1 VTNFRRLSFLVLAL
15 AGACSQPRSPTT
27 SGGVTLAEM
36 PPEAG
41 YERLGE
47 LEVQSGKGC
56 GLLAERGSRDDAT
69 AKLRA
74 AASRL
79 GASYVHVTQIEE
91 PRVNHQCQEHE
102 YKLRGVAY
110 RAHPASPAAS
120 ANEHAVAV
128 APSAPTLP
136 TVPLVLHDYE
146 GDAALGKPAPA
157 TASSSVAVAQ
167 VPGDRSTALSVTF
180 TCSGTEQRAALDVWS
195 DVVRGDWRGA
205 RSVQLR
211 IKPDSPFGL
220 SVSFMDGHHTGYT
233 QQTQP
238 LAPNTWQTVTLPLEK
253 FWHNPYGPPGD
264 APGAPVDL
272 SHVEAFGFAPYGCG
286 SGHFLIDDIVV
297 TSDG

>member
-1 VTNFRRLSFLVLAL
+1 VTNLSVVSLSVLAL
-15 AGACSQPRSPTT
+15 AAACAQPRSPSV
-27 SGGVTLAEM
+27 SGGVTFAET

-47 LEVQSGKGC
+47 LQVQSGKGC
-56 GLLAERGSRDDAT
+56 GLLAERGSRDDAA

-79 GASYVHVTQIEE
+79 GASYVHITKVEE

-102 YKLRGVAY
+102 YKLSGVAY
-110 RAHPASPAAS
+110 RARPATPPTPPTTA
-120 ANEHAVAV
+120 
-128 APSAPTLP
+128 APTTP
-136 TVPLVLHDYE
+136 THELPLVLHDYE
-146 GDAALGKPAPA
+146 GDATLGKPAPA
-157 TASSSVAVAQ
+157 TANSSVTVALA
-167 VPGDRSTALSVTF
+167 PGERGTALSVTF
-180 TCSGTEQRAALDVWS
+180 TCSGTEQRAGLDVWS
-195 DVVRGDWRGA
+195 SVAHGDWRGA

-211 IKPDSPFGL
+211 IKPDSAFGL

-238 LAPNTWQTVTLPLEK
+238 LSPNTWQSVTLPLDK

-272 SHVEAFGFAPYGCG
+272 SRVEAFGFAPYGCG